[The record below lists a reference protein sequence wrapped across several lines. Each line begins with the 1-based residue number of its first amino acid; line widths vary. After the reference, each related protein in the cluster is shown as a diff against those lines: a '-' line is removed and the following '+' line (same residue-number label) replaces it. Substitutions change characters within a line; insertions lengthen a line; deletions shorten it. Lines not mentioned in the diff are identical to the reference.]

1 MRVKLSFTFDKVEL
15 IIEAGPPSTLD
26 KIKNALMYYSE
37 DLKPQV
43 AQCDNIHD
51 ILELVRK
58 DCSLDDIEML
68 KAIVNE
74 LDIENAKV
82 VVQEYSDAIEEFSK
96 TELSKCLNERFSYAS
111 PLQCERITIVV
122 DRNTDDCTLDEVRRL
137 SANAFHKLSPKNSRR
152 IKLNVIRDDNS
163 FTITCSFP
171 LILSEQLITVALN
184 NIDAL
189 KENKVKRLTI
199 GYCTV
204 YEVNRLFYELILLLI
219 QVNDTSTPTTTEIDE
234 YTSSLST
241 SSGLMKQLMLSLSVQ
256 LINSTEEVTT
266 LNEV

>member
-1 MRVKLSFTFDKVEL
+1 MRVHLGSTFDKVEL
-15 IIEAGPPSTLD
+15 IIGKCPPSILD
-26 KIKNALMYYSE
+26 KIKNILIYSSK

-74 LDIENAKV
+74 LDLENAKV

-96 TELSKCLNERFSYAS
+96 TELKSCLHERFSDAS

-122 DRNTDDCTLDEVRRL
+122 DRNTDDCTLDDVRRL
-137 SANAFHKLSPKNSRR
+137 SANIFHKLSRR
-152 IKLNVIRDDNS
+152 VKLNVIRDDNS

-171 LILSEQLITVALN
+171 LVLSEQLITAALN
-184 NIDAL
+184 NIDVL

-204 YEVNRLFYELILLLI
+204 YEVNRL
-219 QVNDTSTPTTTEIDE
+219 
-234 YTSSLST
+234 
-241 SSGLMKQLMLSLSVQ
+241 
-256 LINSTEEVTT
+256 
-266 LNEV
+266 